1 LTASIPTKNEKKH
14 EYTEVFNKQEAVMD
28 KILHFLHETSNTV
41 DACVDYTRPSLAI
54 NIPVLR
60 KAFLNAKKRGVR
72 LRYVTEITKDNISH
86 CKRLLSMVDELRHL
100 DGIKGNF
107 YISENAYLAPATY
120 HEKGKPAK
128 QIIYSN
134 VNEIVKHQR
143 FVFDSFW
150 NRAIPAEQRI
160 KDIVEDREPEF
171 YEVITDSGTASH
183 ILLALAQSV
192 KKEALLLLPN
202 DKSILRLERLGVI
215 DIIINASNIGADVKI
230 ICPLSEENS
239 KTLRRISENAPV
251 IKILSGSDS
260 PYGMYIVDG
269 ERFIRAELKNPD
281 AEKFSESVGFMIYSN
296 RKNTVESFKS
306 IFELLWNEHR
316 STEELKRA
324 YRMQKEFINIASHE
338 MKTPTQS
345 IIGYTE
351 LLRQHPE
358 RRDQMIQAISRN
370 ALRLQRL
377 TNNILDVTRI
387 ESQTLN
393 LNKEQFNLGDLIRI
407 IVEDHRRQ
415 TDQNKNSVRIL
426 HDIRLKKKNASLIVY
441 ADRGRLTQVLSNLLS
456 NAIKFTQE
464 KKEKGQVVY
473 VSASRNDQGEVFVS
487 VKDSGEGIHP
497 DIFPRLFTKFVT
509 KSFTGTGLGLFI
521 SKSIVEAHGGKIWAK
536 NNDNGNGKGATFTFS
551 LPIKNKEK
559 AGMEI
564 RSPGLNV
571 SG

>member
-1 LTASIPTKNEKKH
+1 LTANPTKSKEEG
-14 EYTEVFNKQEAVMD
+14 EYTEVFYGEEAVMD
-28 KILHFLHETSNTV
+28 RVLNFLHETDYIV

-54 NIPVLR
+54 NISTLR
-60 KAFLNAKKRGVR
+60 NAFLNAKKRGVR
-72 LRYVTEITKDNISH
+72 LRYATEITRDNISH

-107 YISENAYLAPATY
+107 YISEKAYLAPATY
-120 HEKGKPAK
+120 HEKGKPAE

-134 VNEIVKHQR
+134 VNEMVKHQR
-143 FVFDSFW
+143 YVFDSFW

-160 KDIVEDREPEF
+160 REIVEDREPEF
-171 YEVITDSGTASH
+171 YEVITDSEKASQ
-183 ILLALAQSV
+183 IVLDLAQSA

-215 DIIINASNIGADVKI
+215 DTIIKVSHSGVDVKV

-239 KTLRRISENAPV
+239 ETLRKISENAPT
-251 IKILSGSDS
+251 IKILSGSNS

-269 ERFIRAELKNPD
+269 EEFIRTELKNPD
-281 AEKFSESVGFMIYSN
+281 AEKFSESVGFMIHSN

-306 IFELLWNEHR
+306 IFELLWNEHAT
-316 STEELKRA
+316 TEELKRA

-338 MKTPTQS
+338 MKTPTQA
-345 IIGYTE
+345 IIAYTE

-377 TNNILDVTRI
+377 TNDILDVTRI

-393 LNKEQFNLGDLIRI
+393 LHKEQFNLGDLIRS

-415 TDQNKNSVRIL
+415 TDQNKNNIRM
-426 HDIRLKKKNASLIVY
+426 HNIRLKKKNASLIVY
-441 ADRGRLTQVLSNLLS
+441 ADRGRITQVLSNLLS
-456 NAIKFTQE
+456 NAIKFTLE

-473 VSASRNDQGEVFVS
+473 VSAAVSHNRKNNDQGEVIVS

-497 DIFPRLFTKFVT
+497 DIFPRLFTKFTT

-521 SKSIVEAHGGKIWAK
+521 SKSIVEAHGGKIWAE

-551 LPIKNKEK
+551 LPIENKNNH
-559 AGMEI
+559 A
-564 RSPGLNV
+564 
-571 SG
+571 

>member
-1 LTASIPTKNEKKH
+1 LTASNPSKSEKKH
-14 EYTEVFNKQEAVMD
+14 EYTEVFYEQEAVMD
-28 KILHFLHETSNTV
+28 KVLHFLHETSNTV

-120 HEKGKPAK
+120 HEKGKPAN

-134 VNEIVKHQR
+134 VNEIVNHQR

-160 KDIVEDREPEF
+160 KDIVENREPEF
-171 YEVITDSGTASH
+171 YEVITDSGRASQ
-183 ILLALAQSV
+183 ILLALAQSA

-377 TNNILDVTRI
+377 TNDILDVTRI

-393 LNKEQFNLGDLIRI
+393 LHKEQFNLGDLISV

-415 TDQNKNSVRIL
+415 IDQNKNNVRIL
-426 HDIRLKKKNASLIVY
+426 HNIRVKKRNASVIVY
-441 ADRGRLTQVLSNLLS
+441 ADRGRITQVLSNLLS
-456 NAIKFTQE
+456 NAIKFTLE
-464 KKEKGQVVY
+464 KKEKGQVVD
-473 VSASRNDQGEVFVS
+473 VSASRNDQGEVIVS

-551 LPIKNKEK
+551 LPIKNKGK
-559 AGMEI
+559 AGVEI

-571 SG
+571 PG